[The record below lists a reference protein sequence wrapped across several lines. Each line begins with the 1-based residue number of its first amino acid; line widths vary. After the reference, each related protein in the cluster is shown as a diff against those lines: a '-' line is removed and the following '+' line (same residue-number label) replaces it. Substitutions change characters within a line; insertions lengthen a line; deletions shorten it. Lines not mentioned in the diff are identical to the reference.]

1 VILLFRI
8 KRYTSPEAASSASP
22 VSMFLSVT
30 WLVRL
35 RVIDAGVQF
44 FNLHVHPQPVVEQT
58 STSASLMLALYVSPA
73 KSSKRTW

>member
-1 VILLFRI
+1 
-8 KRYTSPEAASSASP
+8 
-22 VSMFLSVT
+22 MFLSVT